1 MIYFLAFIWKMRG
14 VSVLTLS
21 PGMYTLGEHIP
32 AEVIIVGMPS
42 FLISMMGTVSNMVL
56 NHIIAGYSNV
66 AVALAIAVLL
76 YTQAPAVSRLFIN
89 NSETVA
95 YGCRFLR
102 IICSA
107 SPMTTMTFFALTVF
121 QATGKKRQPIILSML
136 RKGTVD
142 VPFMIL
148 FNHLTGIRG
157 VAWATPVAEVTSLMV
172 AAAMVIPYIRKLAR
186 MPETA
191 GPVSETKTCK

>member
-1 MIYFLAFIWKMRG
+1 
-14 VSVLTLS
+14 
-21 PGMYTLGEHIP
+21 
-32 AEVIIVGMPS
+32 
-42 FLISMMGTVSNMVL
+42 
-56 NHIIAGYSNV
+56 
-66 AVALAIAVLL
+66 
-76 YTQAPAVSRLFIN
+76 
-89 NSETVA
+89 
-95 YGCRFLR
+95 
-102 IICSA
+102 
-107 SPMTTMTFFALTVF
+107 
-121 QATGKKRQPIILSML
+121 ML

-191 GPVSETKTCK
+191 GPVSETKTCKLVGE